1 MSRSTSCE
9 TCVKWYNPVPPDE
22 DEGQNSDPIVFSR
35 TPCEYPSCD
44 DWWAGDRYI
53 IHTDHTIP
61 LPHGTHL
68 EVCADCYM
76 KFHGVFEK

>member
-1 MSRSTSCE
+1 MSRCTSCE

-22 DEGQNSDPIVFSR
+22 DEGQNSDPIVYSK

-44 DWWAGDRYI
+44 DWWFGDRYI

-68 EVCADCYM
+68 EVCQDCYM
-76 KFHGVFEK
+76 KFHGVFEE